1 MNIYKFR
8 QGWGRKLGGEEETLL
23 KKFTRRSLTKVH
35 LSTIVLDLRMK
46 KLLEVLELELR
57 LV

>member
-8 QGWGRKLGGEEETLL
+8 QGCDRKLDGEEETLL

-35 LSTIVLDLRMK
+35 LSAIVLDLRM
-46 KLLEVLELELR
+46 
-57 LV
+57 